1 MTEGG
6 RRTASV
12 VGVVAGLAGLATAEL
27 VAGLVDGVSPVVS
40 VGDVVIDRV
49 PAVVRDLAID
59 VFGAADK
66 AALVVGILVV
76 LVLLA
81 GAVGRL
87 AVRRPELAAV
97 AVAGIGLVGVL
108 GARNDDTPLSFV
120 PDAAPSAVGAA
131 VAVAVLRWGRR
142 WPEGPLDDAV
152 VVDAPVLA
160 RRHFLGFV
168 AVVGATAA
176 GVGAV
181 GRVLQRSAGA
191 AASRAAVVLPRAARR
206 LRAVPAGADLGIDGV
221 APFVTPNGDFYRI
234 DTALLVPQVRTEGWT
249 LRVHGMVEH
258 ELELTY
264 DDLLARELVEADVT
278 LACVS
283 NEVGGDLIGNA
294 RWLGARLDELLREAG
309 VQRGATQLVP
319 RSSDGFAAGFPTEVA
334 LDGRDA
340 LVAVGMNGE
349 PLPLRHGFPARLVV
363 PGLYGYVSATKWLT
377 EIELTTWDA
386 FDSYWVRR
394 GWAKEAPIKTQ
405 SRIDTPRSAASLRPG
420 RVAVAGVAW
429 AQGRGIEAVEV
440 QVDDGPWR
448 PARLAT
454 AVGDDTWRQWV
465 YEWDAEDGDHV
476 LAVRATDG
484 TGKTQPEER
493 VAPIPDGATGW
504 HTIEVSVSG

>member
-1 MTEGG
+1 
-6 RRTASV
+6 
-12 VGVVAGLAGLATAEL
+12 VAGLAALATAEL
-27 VAGLVDGVSPVVS
+27 VAGVVDGVSPVVS
-40 VGDVVIDRV
+40 VGDAVIDRV
-49 PAVVRDLAID
+49 PAVVEELAID

-66 AALVVGILVV
+66 AALIVGILVL

-87 AVRRPELAAV
+87 AVQRPALAGAAV
-97 AVAGIGLVGVL
+97 AALGLVGVL
-108 GARNDDTPLSFV
+108 AARDDGTPLSFLR
-120 PDAAPSAVGAA
+120 DAAPSAAGAA
-131 VAVAVLRWGRR
+131 VAVGMLRWGRR
-142 WPEGPLDDAV
+142 WPEGPIDDDVAV
-152 VVDAPVLA
+152 EAPVLA

-168 AVVGATAA
+168 AAVGATAA

-191 AASRAAVVLPRAARR
+191 AASRAAVVLPRAARP
-206 LRAVPAGADLGIDGV
+206 LRAVPAGADLGVEGV
-221 APFVTPNGDFYRI
+221 APFVTPNRDFYRI

-258 ELELTY
+258 ELELTF
-264 DDLLARELVEADVT
+264 DELLTRELVEADVT

-294 RWLGARLDELLREAG
+294 RWLGVRLDELLREAG
-309 VQRGATQLVP
+309 VRRGATQVVP

-334 LDGRDA
+334 LDGREA

-405 SRIDTPRSAASLRPG
+405 SRIDTPRSGASLPPD

-429 AQGRGIEAVEV
+429 AQGRGVDAVEV
-440 QVDDGPWR
+440 RVDDGPWR
-448 PARLAT
+448 PARLAG

-465 YEWDAEDGDHV
+465 YEWDAETGDHT
-476 LAVRATDG
+476 LAVRTTDG
-484 TGKTQPEER
+484 AGETQPEER
-493 VAPIPDGATGW
+493 VPPIPDGATGW
-504 HTIEVSVSG
+504 HTIEVSVD